1 MSELFSERPFVAG
14 SLTGIRSFKIDR
26 FGRLRATQI
35 NVVWTPGENLARCM
49 KDQFNTGGAFASFL
63 SLSIPKLT
71 YKVDPL
77 NGWITPVTEN
87 EKPKEEEPKPK
98 TVDHRVATLGCT
110 CGFYAFFDND
120 ENQWHQPGQ
129 IKGLIEG
136 YGLTTVG
143 TRGFRCEKAKIRALI
158 LPDRRRT
165 TATDAVQ
172 RNYPDVP
179 VFTSRR
185 LAFAEFP
192 LTLPDRPSPETDD
205 DFWTREAL

>member
-49 KDQFNTGGAFASFL
+49 KDQFNTSSTFLSML
-63 SLSIPKLT
+63 SLSIPKQI
-71 YKVDPL
+71 YKVDPV
-77 NGWITPVTEN
+77 NGMITPVTEYD
-87 EKPKEEEPKPK
+87 EPKVEPAPK
-98 TVDHRVATLGCT
+98 TPDHRVATLGCT

-120 ENQWHQPGQ
+120 ENQWHEPGQ

-158 LPDRRRT
+158 LPERRRT

-172 RNYPDVP
+172 RNYPDLP
-179 VFTSRR
+179 VFASRR

-192 LTLPDRPSPETDD
+192 LTPPARPTPETDK